1 MHKYQPRIHIV
12 KKKDN
17 TSIQSLEA
25 EEFRTFIF
33 PESVFIGVTAYQN
46 QLVSYPSICVN
57 LNHLI
62 WQSNVKVKQKSTETE
77 KIFVNGHT
85 M

>member
-17 TSIQSLEA
+17 NNSSIQSLEA

-33 PESVFIGVTAYQN
+33 TESVFIAVTAYQN
-46 QLVSYPSICVN
+46 QLVSYKYGCVF
-57 LNHLI
+57 
-62 WQSNVKVKQKSTETE
+62 TE
-77 KIFVNGHT
+77 HARLAY
-85 M
+85 